1 MTNTTT
7 TAMTLSEMKAQVNK
21 KKAVKAV
28 KATTKAAT
36 PKAEPKAKAPVKVS
50 TDKKAK
56 AEKKVAAP
64 KVTFED
70 FTAKVAGIFKVKLED
85 ATNKSGK
92 AIKSGSNKELTL
104 STVAGKNMLIVK
116 DKAGKI
122 ICEIHPNKA
131 AGYKLAIPNNK
142 AATLNI
148 PKGTTTKEH
157 PTWKDVFV
165 AEPKELVSQLL
176 A

>member
-1 MTNTTT
+1 MTNTT
-7 TAMTLSEMKAQVNK
+7 TAMTLSEMKAQMSK
-21 KKAVKAV
+21 KKAAKKSVK
-28 KATTKAAT
+28 AT
-36 PKAEPKAKAPVKVS
+36 PKAAKPKTPVKVS
-50 TDKKAK
+50 TDTKPK
-56 AEKKVAAP
+56 AEKKASVP

-70 FTAKVAGIFKVKLED
+70 FTAKVAGIFKVNLED
-85 ATNKSGK
+85 AKNKSGK

-116 DKAGKI
+116 DKKGSI

-131 AGYKLAIPNNK
+131 AGYKLAIPNSK